1 MSLKDLK
8 SVLFK
13 DINEDFNK
21 NKDAYMFYLY
31 PLVFKIKT
39 KKFDEKCYSLF
50 SKIKKEKV
58 KKFDFYKINKYL
70 KKDYCNDIKIILKTI
85 FQSSYLTKNNE
96 YALDY
101 IKKLT
106 KKPSTMK
113 YINLIYRLLSDVKD
127 NKKANN
133 IKMEGGG
140 GDDDDVV
147 RCGCLARLM
156 QYMGLRKSK
165 SMRKTPVRGNSPLIV
180 TAQLGYL
187 NNNKCPYDND
197 DIKKQIDN
205 EIIPILKKNVIDD
218 NNFNS
223 IVKDYIE
230 TLNIKNIEDYDIIFN
245 NIMPEF
251 DDTKIN
257 IFVSNVI
264 NNSII
269 KHSFNESDINTY
281 VLSKLNPSVR
291 ANKNNYI
298 TRTASNITRTKTL
311 KIINNDIYDD
321 IENSEFKNN
330 IDTALKN
337 ITVKNIEDYDVIIN
351 NIMPKIKNIT
361 DKTNKDVKENII
373 VSNVINNSI
382 IKRNFKESEIK
393 VYVLSKINNDD
404 KSNKSKYITRTAS
417 NITKTRTLKIIN
429 NDKYDDIINTEF
441 KNEVETLLEQIE
453 ITCVEDYDI
462 LFYNIMPKIKDDD
475 TTDVKKNIIYK
486 TIIDHSIIKQFNQD
500 DIQNYF
506 LKKAI
511 NVNNEEKLYIISSIR
526 KSNIIKK
533 IIPSEDINAINKI
546 ENEDFNFII
555 KKKIETEISIS
566 PIIEVCVK
574 NLRMLEVNKVDILAN
589 NIIDK
594 YSDKSRYDIDELR
607 IQLILKNNANADTID
622 RKIINPLIYISD
634 NIIDL
639 TNSIFMMED
648 INNINKMNKNEFVK
662 AIDSIIPQPD
672 IFKYMSQFNVFFDKM
687 LNLNLKNEKR
697 IIIINKIITIF
708 NSNIDKSNADNI
720 KYYIDNVKNITV
732 NEKFNILKNI
742 LLASDAKRMLSPGLS
757 APVRLV
763 KPRDTS
769 GARKPS
775 QPRQSQEPL
784 LSPRKSQEPL
794 VSPRIL
800 APKRRTSPLTG
811 RTSPLNIAGGKGIIK
826 NHKLHYLMKKIYKNI
841 KILTVS

>member
-8 SVLFK
+8 SVIFK
-13 DINEDFNK
+13 NITDDFNK

-39 KKFDEKCYSLF
+39 KQFDDKCYSLF

-58 KKFDFYKINKYL
+58 KKFDFYKMNKYL
-70 KKDYCNDIKIILKTI
+70 KKDYSNDIIIILKAI
-85 FQSSYLTKNNE
+85 FQSSYLTRSNE

-127 NKKANN
+127 SKKANN

-156 QYMGLRKSK
+156 QKMGLRKSK
-165 SMRKTPVRGNSPLIV
+165 SMRQTPVRGNSPLIV

-187 NNNKCPYDND
+187 NNKKCPYDNN

-230 TLNIKNIEDYDIIFN
+230 TLNIEKIEDYDNIFD
-245 NIMPEF
+245 NIMPKF

-269 KHSFNESDINTY
+269 KHNFKEREINAY
-281 VLSKLNPSVR
+281 VLSKLTPSDR

-298 TRTASNITRTKTL
+298 TKTASNITRTKTL

-321 IENSEFKNN
+321 IDNSEFKNN

-337 ITVKNIEDYDVIIN
+337 ITVENIEDYDVIIN

-382 IKRNFKESEIK
+382 IKYNFKEKEIK
-393 VYVLSKINNDD
+393 AYVLSKINNDD

-417 NITKTRTLKIIN
+417 NITKTKTLKIIN
-429 NDKYDDIINTEF
+429 NDEYDDIINTEF
-441 KNEVETLLEQIE
+441 KNEVETLLKQIE

-462 LFYNIMPKIKDDD
+462 LFYNIMPKIKNDDD

-486 TIIDHSIIKQFNQD
+486 TIIDHSIKKQFNQD

-506 LKKAI
+506 LNKAI
-511 NVNNEEKLYIISSIR
+511 NVNNEEKLYIISSIH

-533 IIPSEDINAINKI
+533 IIPSIDINEINQIK
-546 ENEDFNFII
+546 NEDFNFII
-555 KKKIETEISIS
+555 KKKIETEISPI
-566 PIIEVCVK
+566 IIEVCVK
-574 NLRMLEVNKVDILAN
+574 NLRMLEANKVDILAN

-607 IQLILKNNANADTID
+607 NQLVLKNIANADTID
-622 RKIINPLIYISD
+622 RKIINPLIYISN

-639 TNSIFMMED
+639 TNSIFMMDD
-648 INNINKMNKNEFVK
+648 INNINTMSKNEFVK
-662 AIDSIIPQPD
+662 VIDSIIPQPD

-708 NSNIDKSNADNI
+708 NSYFDKSNADNI

-742 LLASDAKRMLSPGLS
+742 LSASDARRMLSPGLS

-769 GARKPS
+769 DPRKPS
-775 QPRQSQEPL
+775 QPPLVSPRKSQPLLSPRQSQEPL
-784 LSPRKSQEPL
+784 LSPRIP
-794 VSPRIL
+794 
-800 APKRRTSPLTG
+800 APKRRTSP
-811 RTSPLNIAGGKGIIK
+811 PKIAGGKGIIK